1 VTTFDVV
8 DTYGAKALA
17 RFVGA
22 GAVFLLLHFLR
33 WLLLLAVRVLDVQMR
48 RVDAYATR
56 QANPVIL
63 TTTRPRTRTDTRGE
77 YRGYAN
83 TYAYAP

>member
-1 VTTFDVV
+1 VSTFDVV
-8 DTYGAKALA
+8 NAYGAKALC
-17 RFVGA
+17 RFVGS

-48 RVDAYATR
+48 RLDAYATR
-56 QANPVIL
+56 QANPVIV
-63 TTTRPRTRTDTRGE
+63 TNARDRTQTRGE
-77 YRGYAN
+77 YRTHA

>member
-1 VTTFDVV
+1 MSTFEVV
-8 DTYGAKALA
+8 NTYGAKALL
-17 RFVGA
+17 RFVGS

-56 QANPVIL
+56 QANPVTL
-63 TTTRPRTRTDTRGE
+63 TRAQTRRE
-77 YRGYAN
+77 YRRHATHA